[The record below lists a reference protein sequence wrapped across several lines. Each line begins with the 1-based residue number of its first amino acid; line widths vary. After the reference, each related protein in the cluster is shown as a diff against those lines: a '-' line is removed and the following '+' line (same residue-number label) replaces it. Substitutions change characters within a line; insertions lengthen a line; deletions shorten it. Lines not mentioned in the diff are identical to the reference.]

1 MNIKCALCLLF
12 LLAGSALPSD
22 SHRIRL
28 RNLIKRSPSPVQRPV
43 PSPSPAPPN
52 LLERQKPFVLSGASI
67 RQVVPFSP
75 PSPPRPTPTFPRSTP
90 APSVTTPT
98 PSKNASL
105 RSAPTPPSKRVEQFA
120 QKLRDDMDKQERVLN
135 VFITTIQKK
144 HTSVEK
150 NLKRV
155 RGILSGLRNEIA
167 NATKYVNQYQG
178 EERTQTTESNIINGE
193 YTKSRKMYEDEKQN
207 LKFEKEFLEAIIKY
221 IQLRKSHK
229 C

>member
-1 MNIKCALCLLF
+1 MNIKCYMLLAF

-28 RNLIKRSPSPVQRPV
+28 RNLMKRSPSPRPSPVQRPV

-67 RQVVPFSP
+67 RQVAPLSP
-75 PSPPRPTPTFPRSTP
+75 PSPPRPIPTSPRSTP
-90 APSVTTPT
+90 ASSVTTPT
-98 PSKNASL
+98 PSN
-105 RSAPTPPSKRVEQFA
+105 RVEQFA
-120 QKLRDDMDKQERVLN
+120 KKLRDDMDKQERVLN

>member
-1 MNIKCALCLLF
+1 
-12 LLAGSALPSD
+12 
-22 SHRIRL
+22 
-28 RNLIKRSPSPVQRPV
+28 
-43 PSPSPAPPN
+43 
-52 LLERQKPFVLSGASI
+52 
-67 RQVVPFSP
+67 
-75 PSPPRPTPTFPRSTP
+75 
-90 APSVTTPT
+90 
-98 PSKNASL
+98 
-105 RSAPTPPSKRVEQFA
+105 
-120 QKLRDDMDKQERVLN
+120 MDKQERVLN